1 MYVFVVCMHLSMDVH
16 VHISGRVS
24 MCMFVQC
31 VQLSV
36 YMHVYRCIHECVLC
50 MFVACVHVSLCL
62 SVHRCIHGLCM
73 CMYICVRVCI
83 HAGVSGYIYVNACI
97 YGCVHMLCVCAM
109 CVCVCM
115 CAFMD
120 MCMHVHPW
128 ACAFMGEGVRAAP
141 SSATCSL
148 RCLPHSSLRHTFRL
162 ENTDAFFLSFSP
174 H

>member
-109 CVCVCM
+109 CVCV
-115 CAFMD
+115 
-120 MCMHVHPW
+120 HVHPW
-128 ACAFMGEGVRAAP
+128 ACAFMGEGVCAAP